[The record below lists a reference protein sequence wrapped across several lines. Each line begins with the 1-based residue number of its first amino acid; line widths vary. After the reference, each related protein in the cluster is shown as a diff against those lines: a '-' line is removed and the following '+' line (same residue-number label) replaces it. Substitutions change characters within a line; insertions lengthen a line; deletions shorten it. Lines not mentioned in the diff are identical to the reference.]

1 MNIIIV
7 GCGKVGEKLTALL
20 SSEGHNVTIID
31 SNANLVE
38 NIVNE
43 YDVQG
48 LCDNGASAEVL
59 GEAGCSQ
66 CHMFIAV
73 TGSDELNIMCCLF
86 AKKLGAKYT
95 IARVRRP
102 EYFTQSAFMRDQ
114 LGIGLII
121 NPDFEAADEIA
132 RIIEFPA
139 ATKIETFSKG
149 RIELAEIIVSKESS
163 LVGVMLCDLR
173 KTFNTPMLICAVQR
187 GEEVIIPSGNFVI
200 EAGDKIHFTA
210 SKLALPKVFKTLG
223 MDNKKI
229 RSVLIIGGSRTS
241 YYLARH
247 LLKSGL
253 KVKIIENNAT
263 RAAKLEAELEGAT
276 IICGDGTDSELLK
289 EEGIR
294 GYDATVALTDIDEE
308 NIIFSAFAARNGV
321 DKTVCKINR
330 QVLIEMLPSFLE
342 ECSVISPNSVVADI
356 ILRYV
361 RSINNAE
368 GNDINKLYRI
378 IEEKAEALEF
388 IANKN
393 CKLLN
398 LCLKDCTL
406 KPNVIVACICR
417 RGKVIIPDGFTAVE
431 EGDSVIVITAGQTI
445 TNLNDILDSKE

>member
-7 GCGKVGEKLTALL
+7 GCGKTGETLTQLL
-20 SSEGHNVTIID
+20 SGEGHNVTVVD
-31 SNANLVE
+31 TAPNLVE

-48 LCDNGASAEVL
+48 LRDNGASADVL
-59 GEAGCSQ
+59 GQAGCSQ
-66 CHMFIAV
+66 CDMFIAV
-73 TGSDELNIMCCLF
+73 TGSDELNIMCCIF
-86 AKKLGAKYT
+86 AKKIGAKYT
-95 IARVRRP
+95 IARVRNP
-102 EYFTQSAFMRDQ
+102 EYFSQIPFMRDK
-114 LGIGLII
+114 LGIGLVI

-163 LVGVMLCDLR
+163 LVGVSLSDLR
-173 KTFNTPMLICAVQR
+173 KTFNTPMLVCAVQR
-187 GEEVIIPSGNFVI
+187 GEEVIIPTGNFEI
-200 EAGDKIHFTA
+200 AAGDKIHFTA
-210 SKLALPKVFKTLG
+210 SKLALPEVFKTLG

-241 YYLARH
+241 FYLARH
-247 LLKSGL
+247 LLNTGI
-253 KVKIIENNAT
+253 KVKIIESNAT
-263 RAAKLEAELEGAT
+263 RAAELEATLKGVT
-276 IICGDGTDSELLK
+276 VICGDGTDSDLLG
-289 EEGIR
+289 EEGLKR
-294 GYDATVALTDIDEE
+294 YDATVALTDIDEE
-308 NIIFSAFAARNGV
+308 NIIFSVFAARNGV
-321 DKTVCKINR
+321 DKKVCKVNR
-330 QVLIEMLPSFLE
+330 HEFIAMLPSFLDD
-342 ECSVISPNSVVADI
+342 CSVISPNSVISSI

-388 IANKN
+388 IAQRN
-393 CKLLN
+393 CRFLGVA
-398 LCLKDCTL
+398 LKDCKL

-417 RGKVIIPDGFTAVE
+417 KGKVIIPDGLTAVE

-445 TNLNDILDSKE
+445 TTLNDILEAKE

>member
-7 GCGKVGEKLTALL
+7 GCGKVGENLTHLL
-20 SSEGHNVTIID
+20 SNEGHSVTVID
-31 SNANLVE
+31 SDATLVE

-48 LCDNGASAEVL
+48 LCDNGASADVL
-59 GEAGCSQ
+59 SEAGCSQ
-66 CHMFIAV
+66 CDMFIAV

-95 IARVRRP
+95 ISRVRSP
-102 EYFTQSAFMRDQ
+102 EYFSQTAFMRDQ
-114 LGIGLII
+114 LGIGLVI

-149 RIELAEIIVSKESS
+149 RIELAEITVAKESG
-163 LVGVMLCDLR
+163 LVGVMLKDLK

-187 GEEVIIPSGNFVI
+187 GEEVIIPTGNFVI

-223 MDNKKI
+223 MVNKKI
-229 RSVLIIGGSRTS
+229 RSVLIIGGSKTS
-241 YYLARH
+241 YYLAKH
-247 LLKSGL
+247 LLNSGL
-253 KVKIIENNAT
+253 KVKLIENNPV
-263 RAAKLEAELEGAT
+263 RAAELEVALKDAT
-276 IICGDGTDSELLK
+276 IICGDGTDSDLLT
-289 EEGIR
+289 EEGLK

-330 QVLIEMLPSFLE
+330 QVFTQMLPSFLA
-342 ECSVISPNSVVADI
+342 ECSAISPNTVVASI

-388 IANKN
+388 IANKK
-393 CKLLN
+393 CKFLDV
-398 LCLKDCTL
+398 CLKDCNL
-406 KPNVIVACICR
+406 KPNVIVASICR
-417 RGKVIIPDGFTAVE
+417 KGKVIIPDGITAVE

-445 TNLNDILDSKE
+445 TNLNDILDSRE

>member
-1 MNIIIV
+1 MKVIIV
-7 GCGKVGEKLTALL
+7 GCGKVGENLTQLL
-20 SSEGHNVTIID
+20 SREGHDVTVVD
-31 SNANLVE
+31 SDANLVE

-48 LCDNGASAEVL
+48 VCDNGVSADVL
-59 GEAGCSQ
+59 SEAGCGQ
-66 CHMFIAV
+66 CDMFIAV

-86 AKKLGAKYT
+86 AKKIGAKYT
-95 IARVRRP
+95 IARVRAP
-102 EYFTQSAFMRDQ
+102 EYFSQIPFMRDQ
-114 LGIGLII
+114 LGIGHII

-149 RIELAEIIVSKESS
+149 RIELAEIAVFKGSS
-163 LVGVMLCDLR
+163 LVGVKLRDLR
-173 KTFNTPMLICAVQR
+173 KTFNTPMLVCAVQR
-187 GEEVIIPSGNFVI
+187 GEEVIIPSGNFEI
-200 EAGDKIHFTA
+200 AAGDKIHFTA

-241 YYLARH
+241 FYLARH
-247 LLKSGL
+247 LLKSGI
-253 KVKIIENNAT
+253 KVKIIENNAA
-263 RAAKLEAELEGAT
+263 RAAELEVALKDAT
-276 IICGDGTDSELLK
+276 IICGDGTDSNLLS
-289 EEGIR
+289 EEGLK

-308 NIIFSAFAARNGV
+308 NIIFSAFAAKNGV

-330 QVLIEMLPSFLE
+330 QVFVQMLPSFLE
-342 ECSVISPNSVVADI
+342 ECSVISPNSVVASI
-356 ILRYV
+356 ILRNV

-388 IANKN
+388 IANKK
-393 CKLLN
+393 CKFLDV
-398 LCLKDCTL
+398 CFKDCNL
-406 KPNVIVACICR
+406 KPNVIIACICR
-417 RGKVIIPDGFTAVE
+417 KGKVIIPDGFTAVE

-445 TNLNDILDSKE
+445 TSLNDILKE